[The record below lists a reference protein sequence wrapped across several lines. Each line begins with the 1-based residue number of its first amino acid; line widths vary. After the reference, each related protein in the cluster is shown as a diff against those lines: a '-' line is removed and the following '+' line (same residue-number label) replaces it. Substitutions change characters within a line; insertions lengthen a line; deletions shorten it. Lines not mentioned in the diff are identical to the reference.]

1 MTTLKAIA
9 IRLGRMGLSVLYAG
23 LKLLPLQRK
32 IVMIS
37 REPAA
42 GPDDFLAV
50 QRSILRLDPAARIV
64 MYVRPVPSGI
74 LRKVGFAFTF
84 LAQLFHIATARVLV
98 VERYSLLVS
107 GLHHRNELTI
117 IQLWHA
123 LGAFKKV
130 GLSVLG
136 QAEGHDPRV
145 ANAMR
150 MHAGYDIALISG
162 EACRPAFAEA
172 FGMPADELV
181 VCPLPRVDRLRDP
194 AIAQDTRERILTAHP
209 HLRGRRVALYAPTFR
224 ADGQVPVDAAE
235 LAGELERIG
244 VRLVVK
250 LHPLMDRS
258 FAAGTDTAPGFTT
271 QEMLSI
277 ADLFI
282 TDYSSA
288 LFEAA
293 VVGLPSYFL
302 APDLDEYLATRDF
315 YLDYRHELP
324 GPIVRSIG
332 ELVDAVE
339 AGSAMREDAA
349 AFCSRWV
356 QVPDNAAATAGA
368 TPCADRIA
376 RIVLDGVSGAAHGGL
391 VAAA

>member
-1 MTTLKAIA
+1 MKAVA
-9 IRLGRMGLSVLYAG
+9 IRVGRAGLSVVYAV

-50 QRSILRLDPAARIV
+50 ERSIHRLDPTTKIV
-64 MYVRPVPSGI
+64 MYVRPVPGGI
-74 LRKVGFAFTF
+74 LRKIGFAFTF

-107 GLHHRNELTI
+107 GLHHRDELTVV
-117 IQLWHA
+117 QLWHA

-145 ANAMR
+145 AQAMR

-194 AIAQDTRERILTAHP
+194 AIAQATRERILTAHP
-209 HLRGRRVALYAPTFR
+209 HLRARRVALYAPTFR
-224 ADGQVPVDAAE
+224 ADGQVPVDAAQ
-235 LAGELERIG
+235 LAGAMERIG
-244 VRLVVK
+244 IHLVVK

-271 QEMLSI
+271 QEMLSV

-302 APDLDEYLATRDF
+302 APDLDEYLATRDV
-315 YLDYRHELP
+315 YLDFRADLP
-324 GPIVRSIG
+324 GPIVASVD
-332 ELVDAVE
+332 ELVAAVG
-339 AGSAMREDAA
+339 AGVATSEDAA

-356 QVPDNAAATAGA
+356 QVPGGGEATAGA

-376 RIVLDGVSGAAHGGL
+376 QLVVDGLTHWAVAGASE
-391 VAAA
+391 AAA